1 MKKVEYAYGGDICA
15 TVTCK
20 WAKGVGGPAG
30 NECGN
35 MVVVYEAHAQDARYE
50 EKSICPTVTRYFG
63 TGGGNVPLTIEE
75 IEPISIK
82 ATAIGRQP
90 QNGGNSFGILPGGPA
105 PTLTTVDR
113 HGVMDTELRVR
124 RLTVTECE
132 RLQGF
137 PDGYTRIAWRGKPEE
152 ECPDGPR
159 YKAIGNSWAVP
170 VIRWIGKRI
179 MEEMKNGKE

>member
-1 MKKVEYAYGGDICA
+1 MR
-15 TVTCK
+15 TVF
-20 WAKGVGGPAG
+20 
-30 NECGN
+30 ES
-35 MVVVYEAHAQDARYE
+35 HAQDARYE
-50 EKSICPTVTRYFG
+50 EKSICPTITRYYG
-63 TGGGNVPLTIEE
+63 TGGGNVPLT

-137 PDGYTRIAWRGKPEE
+137 SDGYTQISWKGKPPED
-152 ECPDGPR
+152 CPDGPR

-170 VIRWIGKRI
+170 VIAWIGKRI
-179 MEEMKNGKE
+179 EKETEGK